1 MNRTVDW
8 SSERARRSHSIRGSA
23 LLSQRLSAAKRAGS
37 TRTRS
42 SEDAAMLTRMALAE
56 IACRAQEGR
65 LVRIGEREYVLRL
78 PE

>member
-1 MNRTVDW
+1 MRSADLPI
-8 SSERARRSHSIRGSA
+8 RRSGSVRALARFAQGPKRVRRRPRTEDDRALIR
-23 LLSQRLSAAKRAGS
+23 
-37 TRTRS
+37 
-42 SEDAAMLTRMALAE
+42 RMALAE